1 MDTSNKYG
9 PPSSPRTGP
18 NAKEPRDGTKA
29 KRGQLQRLHESHKRS
44 RSLDATLVE
53 RQVKA
58 EPSIEKS
65 RSPRSVYDGKAI
77 QKAFDHNGVVDRKIL
92 QSLIEDA
99 FRHQGNPLSEKERD
113 EFVAAFCNGA
123 TSRCDYVLD
132 RLLAALTQ
140 KVDLSRLQEVVGG
153 SRGWTFAN
161 LPTATADVERY
172 AVHDIARQFAD
183 CKDEGSFKAALRNSL
198 QQSKLTPEHAAEFMK
213 NAKGLI
219 LEGRSAIVRDEIAR
233 HARQK
238 I

>member
-1 MDTSNKYG
+1 MDTSSRYKS
-9 PPSSPRTGP
+9 PPSTPTVQ

-29 KRGQLQRLHESHKRS
+29 KRGQLQRLHEGHKRS
-44 RSLDATLVE
+44 RSLDAALVE
-53 RQVKA
+53 RQIKA
-58 EPSIEKS
+58 ETSIEKS
-65 RSPRSVYDGKAI
+65 RSPRLVYDSKAI
-77 QKAFDHNGVVDRKIL
+77 ERRFDLKGVVDRRIL

-99 FRHQGNPLSEKERD
+99 FRHQGNPISEKERD
-113 EFVAAFCNGA
+113 DFVAAFCNGA

-153 SRGWTFAN
+153 SRGWTFTN
-161 LPTATADVERY
+161 LPIATAGVERY
-172 AVHDIARQFAD
+172 AIHDIARQFAD

-219 LEGRSAIVRDEIAR
+219 LERRSRIVRDIIAKR
-233 HARQK
+233 AEGK
-238 I
+238 F